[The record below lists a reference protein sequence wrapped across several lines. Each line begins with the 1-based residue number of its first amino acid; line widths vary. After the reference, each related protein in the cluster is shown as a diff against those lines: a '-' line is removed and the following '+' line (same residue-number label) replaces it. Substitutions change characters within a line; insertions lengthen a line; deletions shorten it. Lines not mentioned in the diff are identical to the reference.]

1 MVQNTDI
8 QVQLTVLDSDGAAL
22 DPASIDD
29 YEFYV
34 YRMSGNDKILLATY
48 KKSNTGLYGITYDA
62 VGDTYTIIINRELT
76 SITPNGKIYIETL
89 FQLTDASF
97 INGVRSFSSTHNFIT
112 TLSTS
117 ASPESML

>member
-1 MVQNTDI
+1 
-8 QVQLTVLDSDGAAL
+8 
-22 DPASIDD
+22 
-29 YEFYV
+29 
-34 YRMSGNDKILLATY
+34 MSGNDKILLATY

-89 FQLTDASF
+89 FQLVDASF
-97 INGVRSFSSTHNFIT
+97 IDGVRSFSSTHNFIT